1 MGVVKARG
9 ARLRNRVICIRERA
23 SAMALSVPGI
33 CCRTT
38 VKVWLAA
45 TKNHLLTST
54 MSSGLLEVPEDQ
66 ILTTAWLSQCTK
78 SFLPPRHAPMPWPQ
92 LLLRKVSSTQWCD
105 HFCVAANCREATG
118 RPNKPCSLAFRMR
131 L

>member
-1 MGVVKARG
+1 MVKARG

-33 CCRTT
+33 CYRTT

-45 TKNHLLTST
+45 TKNNLLTST

-66 ILTTAWLSQCTK
+66 ISTTACLSQCTK
-78 SFLPPRHAPMPWPQ
+78 SFLPPPPPPPPGVPPCHGRNYYCEKFLPLNGATILV
-92 LLLRKVSSTQWCD
+92 LLPIAVKPLAVPISP
-105 HFCVAANCREATG
+105 VA
-118 RPNKPCSLAFRMR
+118 
-131 L
+131 